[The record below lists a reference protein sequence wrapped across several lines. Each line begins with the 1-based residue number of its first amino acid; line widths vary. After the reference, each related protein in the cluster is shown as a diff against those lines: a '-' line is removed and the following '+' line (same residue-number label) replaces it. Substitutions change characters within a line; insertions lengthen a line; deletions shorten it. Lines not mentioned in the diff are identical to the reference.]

1 MYVVVVN
8 REKNYDPTINK
19 GRIKK
24 RISGIV
30 TKRAA
35 SKVDDSSSSDQ
46 EVVKE
51 RLEQQKDEIMKNR
64 FKLSSNAHKASANT
78 KPSTA
83 HTTANQDS
91 SDNSQSTTASQVVPR
106 LKRPFASVERDAVP
120 KRSASLYR
128 PAEPKFKWVPPAKV
142 FPEKYGP
149 TKIKII
155 QDCSAYKHHQTHK
168 INVFFDQANEF
179 VRIMFKNQKASSS

>member
-1 MYVVVVN
+1 VVVN

-24 RISGIV
+24 RTSGIV
-30 TKRAA
+30 TKRAT

-51 RLEQQKDEIMKNR
+51 RLEQQKEEIMKNR
-64 FKLSSNAHKASANT
+64 FKLSSNTHKASITT

-91 SDNSQSTTASQVVPR
+91 SDNSQSTTTS
-106 LKRPFASVERDAVP
+106 
-120 KRSASLYR
+120 
-128 PAEPKFKWVPPAKV
+128 
-142 FPEKYGP
+142 
-149 TKIKII
+149 
-155 QDCSAYKHHQTHK
+155 
-168 INVFFDQANEF
+168 
-179 VRIMFKNQKASSS
+179 

>member
-1 MYVVVVN
+1 VYVVVVN

-91 SDNSQSTTASQVVPR
+91 SDNS
-106 LKRPFASVERDAVP
+106 
-120 KRSASLYR
+120 
-128 PAEPKFKWVPPAKV
+128 
-142 FPEKYGP
+142 
-149 TKIKII
+149 
-155 QDCSAYKHHQTHK
+155 
-168 INVFFDQANEF
+168 
-179 VRIMFKNQKASSS
+179 

>member
-24 RISGIV
+24 RTSGIIN
-30 TKRAA
+30 KRAA

-51 RLEQQKDEIMKNR
+51 RLGQQKDEIMKNR

-91 SDNSQSTTASQVVPR
+91 SDNS
-106 LKRPFASVERDAVP
+106 
-120 KRSASLYR
+120 
-128 PAEPKFKWVPPAKV
+128 
-142 FPEKYGP
+142 
-149 TKIKII
+149 
-155 QDCSAYKHHQTHK
+155 
-168 INVFFDQANEF
+168 
-179 VRIMFKNQKASSS
+179 